1 MLRRSLSIAFVLAC
15 AACGTSGSDGEAT
28 DTQDQTSSESLPLR
42 EISGL
47 ASRDG
52 RFVAVGDRSSK
63 LLSFELDGS
72 KVKDVKE
79 HSPLDA
85 AGNSGSQLEAVAFD
99 GKGNI
104 VALSESGDVF
114 VIDEDGEHE
123 RDKTTLDWQS
133 VNSLV
138 DGRVDINSLGEG
150 VIVLS
155 KDHLLVALEKSPT
168 AIVEF
173 GPKGDDPRG
182 YSSGDRNTSEFD
194 PPKELV
200 ALKAWKVDDDHAP
213 DLSELTIGPDG
224 ALWGLSQQSN
234 EIVRFEGTLK
244 PSEERASVKDH
255 VSLPSKIKGAEGLT
269 FDGKRPIIARDRS
282 SNDST
287 NLYILEALH

>member
-1 MLRRSLSIAFVLAC
+1 MFGRSIAIAFVLAC
-15 AACGTSGSDGEAT
+15 AACGIAGSDGEAT
-28 DTQDQTSSESLPLR
+28 DSQDQTSSESLPLR
-42 EISGL
+42 EISGV
-47 ASRDG
+47 ATRDG

-63 LLSFELDGS
+63 LISFRIDGS
-72 KVKDVKE
+72 KVKDVEE
-79 HSPLDA
+79 HDPLDA
-85 AGNSGSQLEAVAFD
+85 SGNSGSQFEAVAFD
-99 GKGNI
+99 GKGN
-104 VALSESGDVF
+104 VVVLSESGDVF
-114 VIDEDGEHE
+114 VLDEDLDDK
-123 RDKTTLDWQS
+123 RDDTKLDWQS

-150 VIVLS
+150 VVVIS

-173 GPKGDDPRG
+173 GPKGDNPKG
-182 YSSGDRNTSEFD
+182 FSSGDRNSSEFS

-200 ALKAWKVDDDHAP
+200 ALKAWKVEDDHAP

-255 VSLPSKIKGAEGLT
+255 VKLPSKIKGAEGLA
-269 FDGKRPIIARDRS
+269 FDGKRPIVARDRS
-282 SNDST
+282 SDDST
-287 NLYILEALH
+287 NLYILDAL